1 MLFFIIL
8 GILGESIVFK
18 ALIKLRCFNDNY
30 NKIPKLPLRTITA
43 VWFLKIPCNKMH
55 SLLVDFFCKR
65 SFTLM
70 HFLKVPITCFSN
82 YGTLFFCLKSVL
94 SVDELVSK
102 LIAPSPFFKRL
113 SAFVFCDSLY
123 ILASETGK
131 ADVSCSIFLSV
142 GKVLWKNFI
151 CTFGLSFLTLVPIS
165 YVCMYIFIIF
175 TGNLRWHLTMWYSYK
190 LFWQHVQKSLRC
202 YTIFKA
208 KHEASCDV
216 LCFI

>member
-131 ADVSCSIFLSV
+131 ADVSYLPVSWQSAVKEFYLHFQFVFSNFGANFLCLYV
-142 GKVLWKNFI
+142 Y
-151 CTFGLSFLTLVPIS
+151 IS
-165 YVCMYIFIIF
+165 YFH
-175 TGNLRWHLTMWYSYK
+175 R
-190 LFWQHVQKSLRC
+190 
-202 YTIFKA
+202 
-208 KHEASCDV
+208 
-216 LCFI
+216 

>member
-1 MLFFIIL
+1 
-8 GILGESIVFK
+8 
-18 ALIKLRCFNDNY
+18 
-30 NKIPKLPLRTITA
+30 
-43 VWFLKIPCNKMH
+43 
-55 SLLVDFFCKR
+55 
-65 SFTLM
+65 M

-142 GKVLWKNFI
+142 GKVLCKEFYLH
-151 CTFGLSFLTLVPIS
+151 FQSFLTLVPIS
-165 YVCMYIFIIF
+165 YVCMYIFLIF
-175 TGNLRWHLTMWYSYK
+175 TGNLR
-190 LFWQHVQKSLRC
+190 
-202 YTIFKA
+202 
-208 KHEASCDV
+208 
-216 LCFI
+216 

>member
-1 MLFFIIL
+1 
-8 GILGESIVFK
+8 
-18 ALIKLRCFNDNY
+18 
-30 NKIPKLPLRTITA
+30 
-43 VWFLKIPCNKMH
+43 
-55 SLLVDFFCKR
+55 
-65 SFTLM
+65 M

-142 GKVLWKNFI
+142 GQSAVKEFYLHFQFVFSNF
-151 CTFGLSFLTLVPIS
+151 GANFLCLYVYIS
-165 YVCMYIFIIF
+165 YFH
-175 TGNLRWHLTMWYSYK
+175 R
-190 LFWQHVQKSLRC
+190 
-202 YTIFKA
+202 
-208 KHEASCDV
+208 
-216 LCFI
+216 